1 MRIDYFIM
9 YPSLLFISTIHLY
22 CSHYPSTYPSLLP
35 LSIST
40 TTTINLRF
48 PSLLFISTI
57 HLRYSSLLFISTIHL
72 ISFLHPPIYAVKKFI
87 FDYGPIAI
95 PYPVL
100 REKIEFKI
108 LQEYFIRNYNFRHEF
123 RFADY
128 LCKVLVNYVISLVE
142 VRPITWLIIGVFV
155 VLNWLRIITIDKEY
169 QAKLCGEYP
178 MTMNEN
184 NAYKGESYLG
194 HVCPEYTLRYI
205 LLCCIIFVTYLLALL
220 IASEV
225 YIQRLINKVLDDE
238 LNFKWL
244 EEDEKLT
251 RELSNTNAK
260 DRAGSGVLGRDGADG
275 CTGSGVGGDIEA
287 GVIVEKKHDSLDFMK
302 GRTTTTAAAADDN
315 DSVEQLAMDEIDG
328 KIKAIADCNT
338 DLNDLIVEDRNRVV
352 LRIADAFKEGWLNNT
367 NQKMQTGSRFRQY
380 TDAVLSGSLGEGTEQ
395 FDGPP
400 PSIIRQSSTRQQIER
415 ENSKHNYNKSSTNT
429 VDTGLSRSKM
439 RRLSGAFFAAQIE
452 RVNSNNNSDSS
463 NPPNT
468 EDASLSRAKIRR
480 LSGTYVAAK
489 LDRINSNNNND
500 SSNHNNNNSYNYE
513 HYNGINSSSTAAE
526 DEALTKAIMRRMS
539 GAFFTTQLE
548 KVDSNNNNNSSNPPN
563 GEDVGLSTTD
573 SNKINNNNNSNN
585 NNNTSWLIL
594 KHSDNHR
601 FLYFHC
607 LYRMMQVE
615 SNFYAEEA
623 RHMKSSESS
632 APSSPHAAAAT
643 ASSPSLS
650 TRFLTR
656 LRVDTGVVSNYQAM
670 KLITKER
677 KDSERGREG
686 HNQEWEGEDRGG
698 VSGVG
703 VDRIFPL
710 NIEPRRSLSSTSD
723 NADNSFCSLFYAS
736 VVGVCSCLYKVP
748 GKVMENLLGLHSG
761 SHSLSHLST
770 DDTDSLK
777 LHAELREIFL
787 FRYPELYFYAIEV
800 ALLVQS
806 LYIALWATNF
816 LFIANISYNLVL
828 WNIALLLPVPI
839 NIFLLQHVIFTSCM
853 LKSIVY
859 LDKDVAVEV
868 FESIEKERDL
878 KYKLRNLLRSS
889 LKTMHPDDA
898 ANWSKHAEV
907 AFYQHSHHSRLGLVK
922 ADFISFLQFFQ
933 IILKDESVDLIYK
946 ALDANKEKV
955 IHWDQFK
962 AIIFPELYSFADVK
976 VNRQI
981 NNFGNR
987 NNSSTD
993 LRLEQQSSSNNN
1005 INNDNRNFKNKN
1017 WALRRSTTNPN
1028 MEYHIA
1034 QTIRMD
1040 NKNEWKSTDELNLLG
1055 EGMHRSSS
1063 SPTLLLSNLFGEG
1076 MHRSSS
1082 SPALFL
1088 SNNSNRKKY
1097 PYKSIT
1103 TSFDHVGSNV
1113 GINHSSNGGIKGDHS
1128 REDLSRV
1135 PPLVAVA
1142 ENKRSPLL
1150 TTDHSLKMEAIYREN
1165 SADSDNKS
1173 ITASE
1178 GENIRKAVN
1187 SEDDE
1192 MWMIDYRHKAK

>member
-1 MRIDYFIM
+1 
-9 YPSLLFISTIHLY
+9 
-22 CSHYPSTYPSLLP
+22 
-35 LSIST
+35 
-40 TTTINLRF
+40 
-48 PSLLFISTI
+48 
-57 HLRYSSLLFISTIHL
+57 
-72 ISFLHPPIYAVKKFI
+72 
-87 FDYGPIAI
+87 
-95 PYPVL
+95 
-100 REKIEFKI
+100 
-108 LQEYFIRNYNFRHEF
+108 
-123 RFADY
+123 
-128 LCKVLVNYVISLVE
+128 
-142 VRPITWLIIGVFV
+142 
-155 VLNWLRIITIDKEY
+155 
-169 QAKLCGEYP
+169 
-178 MTMNEN
+178 
-184 NAYKGESYLG
+184 
-194 HVCPEYTLRYI
+194 
-205 LLCCIIFVTYLLALL
+205 
-220 IASEV
+220 
-225 YIQRLINKVLDDE
+225 
-238 LNFKWL
+238 
-244 EEDEKLT
+244 
-251 RELSNTNAK
+251 
-260 DRAGSGVLGRDGADG
+260 
-275 CTGSGVGGDIEA
+275 
-287 GVIVEKKHDSLDFMK
+287 
-302 GRTTTTAAAADDN
+302 
-315 DSVEQLAMDEIDG
+315 
-328 KIKAIADCNT
+328 
-338 DLNDLIVEDRNRVV
+338 
-352 LRIADAFKEGWLNNT
+352 
-367 NQKMQTGSRFRQY
+367 
-380 TDAVLSGSLGEGTEQ
+380 
-395 FDGPP
+395 
-400 PSIIRQSSTRQQIER
+400 
-415 ENSKHNYNKSSTNT
+415 
-429 VDTGLSRSKM
+429 
-439 RRLSGAFFAAQIE
+439 
-452 RVNSNNNSDSS
+452 
-463 NPPNT
+463 
-468 EDASLSRAKIRR
+468 
-480 LSGTYVAAK
+480 
-489 LDRINSNNNND
+489 
-500 SSNHNNNNSYNYE
+500 
-513 HYNGINSSSTAAE
+513 
-526 DEALTKAIMRRMS
+526 
-539 GAFFTTQLE
+539 
-548 KVDSNNNNNSSNPPN
+548 
-563 GEDVGLSTTD
+563 
-573 SNKINNNNNSNN
+573 
-585 NNNTSWLIL
+585 
-594 KHSDNHR
+594 
-601 FLYFHC
+601 
-607 LYRMMQVE
+607 MMQVE

-623 RHMKSSESS
+623 RNMKSSESS
-632 APSSPHAAAAT
+632 APSSPQATAAAT

-656 LRVDTGVVSNYQAM
+656 LRVDTGVMSNYQAM

-677 KDSERGREG
+677 KDSERSRE
-686 HNQEWEGEDRGG
+686 EGEDRRGSSGG
-698 VSGVG
+698 GG

-710 NIEPRRSLSSTSD
+710 NIERKDAIEPRRSLSSTSD
-723 NADNSFCSLFYAS
+723 NADNSFCSLIYAS

-748 GKVMENLLGLHSG
+748 GKVMETLLGLHSG

-839 NIFLLQHVIFTSCM
+839 NIFILQQVIFTSCM

-878 KYKLRNLLRSS
+878 KYKLRDLLRSS

-933 IILKDESVDLIYK
+933 IIFKDESVDLIYK
-946 ALDANKEKV
+946 ALDADKDKV

-962 AIIFPELYSFADVK
+962 AIIFPELHSFADVK

-981 NNFGNR
+981 NNFDSR

-993 LRLEQQSSSNNN
+993 LRLEQQSSINNN
-1005 INNDNRNFKNKN
+1005 NDNDNRNYRNKS

-1063 SPTLLLSNLFGEG
+1063 SPALLLSNLFGEG

-1082 SPALFL
+1082 SSALFL
-1088 SNNSNRKKY
+1088 SNNNNRKKN

-1113 GINHSSNGGIKGDHS
+1113 DINHTGVGGIKGVH
-1128 REDLSRV
+1128 SRV
-1135 PPLVAVA
+1135 PTLVAVA
-1142 ENKRSPLL
+1142 ENKRSPQL

-1165 SADSDNKS
+1165 SADSDKS
-1173 ITASE
+1173 IAASE